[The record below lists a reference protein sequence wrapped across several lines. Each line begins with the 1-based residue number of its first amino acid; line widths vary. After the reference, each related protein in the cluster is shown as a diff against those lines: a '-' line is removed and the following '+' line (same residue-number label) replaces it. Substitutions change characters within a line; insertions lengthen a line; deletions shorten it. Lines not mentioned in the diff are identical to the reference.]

1 MLRSQMSPLSLP
13 AERPDHLATEA
24 AGRKV
29 PNPADLAAGQGTAS
43 QGDGRK
49 RVPEKR
55 PQMCPSLTSAAF

>member
-55 PQMCPSLTSAAF
+55 P